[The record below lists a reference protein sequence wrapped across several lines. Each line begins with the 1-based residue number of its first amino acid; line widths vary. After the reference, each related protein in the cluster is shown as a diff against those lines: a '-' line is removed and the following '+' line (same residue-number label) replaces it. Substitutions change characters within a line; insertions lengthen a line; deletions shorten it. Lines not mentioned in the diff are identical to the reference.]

1 MMQGLFA
8 LSLIAALTCSSG
20 SVAAA
25 TEAPIATPA
34 AAAPDAPVA
43 AAAVSPAPPAIP
55 ALFLKPVLLRGTL
68 GDVNVQ
74 VHIRPKAEID
84 EGIEGEYFIFGNTA
98 QILLAGEIEGDI
110 LFMEES
116 ENGTNIS
123 GQWDGKLEGDILA
136 GSWMSADGS
145 FTKPFSLKVVPLKP
159 ATPTRNGKKAAAKAG
174 KP

>member
-1 MMQGLFA
+1 MMQRLFA
-8 LSLIAALTCSSG
+8 VSLIAALTCSIG

-25 TEAPIATPA
+25 TKAPVATPA
-34 AAAPDAPVA
+34 APEAPVA
-43 AAAVSPAPPAIP
+43 AVVSPTAPAIP

-74 VHIRPKAEID
+74 VQIRPKAEID
-84 EGIEGEYFIFGNTA
+84 EGIEGEYFIFGNTT
-98 QILLAGEIEGDI
+98 QVLLAGEIEGDI

-159 ATPTRNGKKAAAKAG
+159 ATPARNGKKAAAKAG

>member
-1 MMQGLFA
+1 MMQSLFA
-8 LSLIAALTCSSG
+8 VSLIAALTCSSG

-25 TEAPIATPA
+25 TKTPVATPA
-34 AAAPDAPVA
+34 VAAPEAP
-43 AAAVSPAPPAIP
+43 AAAVSPAAPAIP

-74 VHIRPKAEID
+74 VQIRPKAEID

-159 ATPTRNGKKAAAKAG
+159 ATPARNGKKTAVKAD

>member
-8 LSLIAALTCSSG
+8 VTLIAALTCSSG

-25 TEAPIATPA
+25 TKAPIAKPA
-34 AAAPDAPVA
+34 AAAPEAPVA
-43 AAAVSPAPPAIP
+43 ALASPAAPAIP

-74 VHIRPKAEID
+74 VQIRPKAEID

-136 GSWMSADGS
+136 GSWMSVDGS

>member
-1 MMQGLFA
+1 MMQRLFA
-8 LSLIAALTCSSG
+8 VSLIAALTCSIG

-25 TEAPIATPA
+25 TKAPVATPA
-34 AAAPDAPVA
+34 AAAPDVSVA
-43 AAAVSPAPPAIP
+43 ALASPAAAIP

-74 VHIRPKAEID
+74 VQIRPKAEID

-159 ATPTRNGKKAAAKAG
+159 ATPARNGKKAAAKAG

>member
-8 LSLIAALTCSSG
+8 VSLIAALTCSIG

-25 TEAPIATPA
+25 TKAPVATPA
-34 AAAPDAPVA
+34 AVAPEAP
-43 AAAVSPAPPAIP
+43 AAAVSPAAPAIP

-74 VHIRPKAEID
+74 VQIRPKAEID

-159 ATPTRNGKKAAAKAG
+159 ATPARNGKKAAAKAG

>member
-8 LSLIAALTCSSG
+8 VTLIAALTCSSG

-25 TEAPIATPA
+25 TK
-34 AAAPDAPVA
+34 APVA
-43 AAAVSPAPPAIP
+43 TPTAATPEAPAVAVSPAAPAIP

-74 VHIRPKAEID
+74 VQIRPKAEID

-159 ATPTRNGKKAAAKAG
+159 ATPARNGKKAAAKAG

>member
-8 LSLIAALTCSSG
+8 VTLIAALTCSIG

-25 TEAPIATPA
+25 TKAPVATPA
-34 AAAPDAPVA
+34 APEAPVA
-43 AAAVSPAPPAIP
+43 ALASPAAPAIP

-74 VHIRPKAEID
+74 VQIRPKAEID

-145 FTKPFSLKVVPLKP
+145 FTKPFSLKVVPLKSATTTP
-159 ATPTRNGKKAAAKAG
+159 ARNGKKAAAKAG